1 MDRRGDGTASID
13 RGSQSPGEPS
23 DGDDLP
29 SVALRSAG
37 ARAAEIP
44 ELSRRA
50 LTAEID
56 LLAYVDEL
64 EAEIRR
70 LRRRL
75 GIDAPRG
82 TAEGTA

>member
-1 MDRRGDGTASID
+1 MNRRGNGTASND
-13 RGSQSPGEPS
+13 EGTGSPGEQP
-23 DGDDLP
+23 DDER
-29 SVALRSAG
+29 VRGALTASG

-50 LTAEID
+50 LSAEVH

-64 EAEIRR
+64 EREIRR

-75 GIDAPRG
+75 GADVPYEAKDG
-82 TAEGTA
+82 TA

>member
-13 RGSQSPGEPS
+13 RGSGSQGEPP

-29 SVALRSAG
+29 HAALRSAG

-50 LTAEID
+50 LTAEVD

-75 GIDAPRG
+75 GIDASYE